1 MPNSDDQAAAGL
13 PSRYRVI
20 ARGPLPGQDA
30 ALVAARLA
38 ALFQRSVQ
46 QMHALLAAP
55 FAIVKK
61 GIDLASAQQFTKAL
75 AHCGCACHI
84 EAEAPDF
91 SALQLKR
98 FASPGIGIVLDA
110 PTAWRDSSDGH
121 AYQLFDLAGGSQLTA
136 IGVAN
141 TSLTVHDWNE
151 LRLSKVAEEMP
162 WLKQVKRPY
171 RLEGENWGMRVQ
183 GVATE
188 YQGAFP
194 GLAAHAGADAAEDGL
209 SHHLV
214 LSLWTRQALACLT
227 IHAPAAAF
235 RQNEAL
241 YRWLLQTQLSV
252 QEHPPGPV
260 RDEAMARWLKYNK
273 VAV

>member
-1 MPNSDDQAAAGL
+1 MPNSADQAAICL

-20 ARGPLPGQDA
+20 VRGPKPGHDA
-30 ALVAARLA
+30 AQVAARLA

-46 QMHALLAAP
+46 QMHTLLAAQT
-55 FAIVKK
+55 AIVKK
-61 GIDLASAQQFTKAL
+61 GVDLAGAEQFTQAL
-75 AHCGCACHI
+75 EQCGCACHI

-91 SALQLKR
+91 SALPLRR
-98 FASPGIGIVLDA
+98 FASPGIGIVLNA
-110 PTAWRDSSDGH
+110 PQSWCDTVDGH
-121 AYQLFDLAGGSQLTA
+121 VYQLFDPAGGSQLA
-136 IGVAN
+136 SIGVAN

-151 LRLSKVAEEMP
+151 LRLRKVAEEMP

-194 GLAAHAGADAAEDGL
+194 GLDEL
-209 SHHLV
+209 SHYLL
-214 LSLWTRQALACLT
+214 LSLWTRQALVCLT

-235 RQNEAL
+235 KDNEAL

-260 RDEAMARWLKYNK
+260 PDEAMARWLKYNK
-273 VAV
+273 AAP

>member
-1 MPNSDDQAAAGL
+1 MPNSIDQAAAGL

-20 ARGPLPGQDA
+20 TRGPKPGQDA

-46 QMHALLAAP
+46 QMHTLLAAQS
-55 FAIVKK
+55 AIVKK
-61 GIDLASAQQFTKAL
+61 GIDLDSAQQFTQAL
-75 AHCGCACHI
+75 EQCGCACHI

-91 SALQLKR
+91 SALPLKR
-98 FASPGIGIVLDA
+98 FASPGIGIVLNA
-110 PTAWRDSSDGH
+110 PQTWRDNVDGH
-121 AYQLFDLAGGSQLTA
+121 VYQLFDIPSGSQLAA

-151 LRLSKVAEEMP
+151 LRLRKVAEEMP

-194 GLAAHAGADAAEDGL
+194 GLDQASNAI
-209 SHHLV
+209 SHYMV
-214 LSLWTRQALACLT
+214 LSLWTRQALVCLT

-235 RQNEAL
+235 KEHEAL

-273 VAV
+273 AAL

>member
-1 MPNSDDQAAAGL
+1 MPNSVDQAAAGL

-20 ARGPLPGQDA
+20 TRGPKPGQDA

-46 QMHALLAAP
+46 QMHTLLAAQS
-55 FAIVKK
+55 AIVKK
-61 GIDLASAQQFTKAL
+61 GIDLDSAQQFTQAL
-75 AHCGCACHI
+75 EQCGCACHI

-91 SALQLKR
+91 SALPLKR
-98 FASPGIGIVLDA
+98 FASSGIGIVLNA
-110 PTAWRDSSDGH
+110 PQTWRDNVDGH
-121 AYQLFDLAGGSQLTA
+121 VYQLFDIPSGSQLAA

-151 LRLSKVAEEMP
+151 LRLRKVAEEMP
-162 WLKQVKRPY
+162 WLRQVKRPY

-194 GLAAHAGADAAEDGL
+194 GLDEASNAI
-209 SHHLV
+209 SHYMV
-214 LSLWTRQALACLT
+214 LSLWTRQALVCLT

-235 RQNEAL
+235 KENEAL

-273 VAV
+273 AAL

>member
-1 MPNSDDQAAAGL
+1 MPNSVDQAAAGL
-13 PSRYRVI
+13 PARYRVI
-20 ARGPLPGQDA
+20 ARGPKPGQDA
-30 ALVAARLA
+30 AQVAARLA

-46 QMHALLAAP
+46 QMHTLLAAP

-61 GIDLASAQQFTKAL
+61 DIDLASAQQFTQAL
-75 AHCGCACHI
+75 ENCGCACHI

-91 SALQLKR
+91 SSLPLKR
-98 FASPGIGIVLDA
+98 FASPGIGIVLNA
-110 PTAWRDSSDGH
+110 PQSWRDDVDGH
-121 AYQLFDLAGGSQLTA
+121 VYQLFDIPGGSQITA
-136 IGVAN
+136 VGVAN

-151 LRLSKVAEEMP
+151 MRLRKVAEEMP
-162 WLKQVKRPY
+162 WLKQIKRPY

-188 YQGAFP
+188 YQGVFP
-194 GLAAHAGADAAEDGL
+194 GLDQHGGNP
-209 SHHLV
+209 SHYLV

-235 RQNEAL
+235 KENEAL

-273 VAV
+273 VAL

>member
-1 MPNSDDQAAAGL
+1 MPNSVDQAAAGL
-13 PSRYRVI
+13 PARYRVI
-20 ARGPLPGQDA
+20 ARGAKPGQDA
-30 ALVAARLA
+30 TQVAARLA

-46 QMHALLAAP
+46 QMHSLLAAP
-55 FAIVKK
+55 SAIVKK
-61 GIDLASAQQFTKAL
+61 AIDLDSAQQFAMAL
-75 AHCGCACHI
+75 EQCGCACHI

-91 SALQLKR
+91 SALPLKR
-98 FASPGIGIVLDA
+98 YASPGIGIVLNA
-110 PTAWRDSSDGH
+110 PHSWHDNVDGH
-121 AYQLFDLAGGSQLTA
+121 VYQLFDIASGSHLAS

-151 LRLSKVAEEMP
+151 LRLRKVAEEMP

-183 GVATE
+183 GVASE

-194 GLAAHAGADAAEDGL
+194 GMDEI
-209 SHHLV
+209 SHYLV
-214 LSLWTRQALACLT
+214 LSLWTRQALVCLT

-235 RQNEAL
+235 KAQEAL

-252 QEHPPGPV
+252 QEHPSGPV

-273 VAV
+273 VEV